1 MCLVNDAVYIAK
13 YDDGEHEFALSTGEK
28 VKTAWTATGTQFQIP
43 YVFKTLF
50 ANAPINFDDCCE
62 IKSSRTGP
70 LYLDMNEN
78 LPDVTEYEKEW
89 KKRYKKNP
97 DDPELKGLEKLISE
111 GHNYV
116 FIGNVG
122 QFTPVKEGSGG
133 GVLVCKRGDK
143 YVAVSGTTGY
153 RWLESEIAR
162 ENGGLDIVDISYYR
176 KLCDGAVDTI
186 NEMANLAN
194 PEEGRGD
201 NAFDIFVNADKDS
214 SDLRYISRNLPF

>member
-1 MCLVNDAVYIAK
+1 
-13 YDDGEHEFALSTGEK
+13 
-28 VKTAWTATGTQFQIP
+28 
-43 YVFKTLF
+43 
-50 ANAPINFDDCCE
+50 
-62 IKSSRTGP
+62 
-70 LYLDMNEN
+70 MNEN
-78 LPDVTEYEKEW
+78 LPDVAEYEKEW

-194 PEEGRGD
+194 PEEGCGD